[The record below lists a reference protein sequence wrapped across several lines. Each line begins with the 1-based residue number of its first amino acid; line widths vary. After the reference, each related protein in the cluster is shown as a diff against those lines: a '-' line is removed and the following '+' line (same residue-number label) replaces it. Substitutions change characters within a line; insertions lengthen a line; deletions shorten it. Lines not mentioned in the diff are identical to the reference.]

1 MSAIRTWWSATWMG
15 LLGLSRRC
23 LNAIVMVLSIAGVV
37 AVFSF
42 VLAMNA
48 GLDEAMRDSGS
59 PDRAVVLRAGST
71 VEISSAIS
79 HEELTLIRNAA
90 DARKSADGVPLITAE
105 AAAPLTLIETRSGL
119 EVNGTLRGIGPEAL
133 AVRPEIHIVAGRMF
147 EPGKLEIV
155 VGEQA
160 LRQFNGLQL
169 GSEIQAYQNKWKVVG
184 VFTAGGSFRESE
196 LMADA
201 EVVMNISQR
210 PMFQNVTVVL
220 PNADAF
226 AGFKKIV
233 TGIPHVALDVFPE
246 PDYLRRESQSLNSLL
261 YFMAWVMGGIMA
273 LGAAFV
279 AINAMY
285 ASIDDRRREIATLR
299 ALGFRPWVVIGAI
312 VAEALLL
319 ALLGG
324 ALGAAAAWAIVNG
337 HTISTA
343 VGGDLRQLV
352 FQVAM
357 TPKVVLQCLAA
368 ALLLGGMGGLIP
380 AVRAMRR
387 QVVEDLRAV

>member
-1 MSAIRTWWSATWMG
+1 MSAIRTLWSATWMG
-15 LLGLSRRC
+15 LQGLSRRR

-37 AVFSF
+37 AVFAF

-59 PDRAVVLRAGST
+59 ADRAVVLRAGST

-79 HEELTLIRNAA
+79 HEQLTLIRNAA
-90 DARKSADGVPLITAE
+90 DARKSADGMPLITAE

-133 AVRPEIHIVAGRMF
+133 AVRPEIKIIAGRMF

-160 LRQFNGLQL
+160 LRQFEGLRL
-169 GSEIQAYQNKWKVVG
+169 GSEIQAYRNTWKIVG

-201 EVVMNISQR
+201 DVVMNVSQR

-220 PNADAF
+220 PDAEAF
-226 AGFKKIV
+226 EGFKKLV
-233 TGIPHVALDVFPE
+233 TGIPSVALDVFAE

-299 ALGFRPWVVIGAI
+299 ALGFRSRVVIGAI

-324 ALGAAAAWAIVNG
+324 LLGAAVAWVLVNG

-357 TPKVVLQCLAA
+357 TPAVLLQCLVA
-368 ALLLGGMGGLIP
+368 ALGLGCVGGLIP
-380 AVRAMRR
+380 AVRAVRR

>member
-1 MSAIRTWWSATWMG
+1 MSAIRTLWSATWMG
-15 LLGLSRRC
+15 LQGLSHRR

-48 GLDEAMRDSGS
+48 GLDEAMRDSGR
-59 PDRAVVLRAGST
+59 PERAVVLRAGST

-90 DARKSADGVPLITAE
+90 DARRSADGVPLITAE
-105 AAAPLTLIETRSGL
+105 AAAPLTLIETRSGT

-133 AVRPEIHIVAGRMF
+133 AVRPEIKLVAGRMF

-160 LRQFNGLQL
+160 LRQFEGLQP
-169 GSEIQAYQNKWKVVG
+169 GSEVQAYRNKWKVVG

-201 EVVMNISQR
+201 DVVMNVSQR

-220 PNADAF
+220 PDAEAF
-226 AGFKKIV
+226 DGFRKVV
-233 TGIPHVALDVFPE
+233 TGMPKVALDVFRE
-246 PDYLRRESQSLNSLL
+246 PDYLRRESQSLNALL

-299 ALGFRPWVVIGAI
+299 ALGFRSWVVIGAI

-324 ALGAAAAWAIVNG
+324 LLGAAAAWALVNG

-357 TPKVVLQCLAA
+357 TPKVVLLCLAA
-368 ALLLGGMGGLIP
+368 ALALGCVGGLVP
-380 AVRAMRR
+380 AVRAVRR

>member
-79 HEELTLIRNAA
+79 HEALTLIRNVA

-324 ALGAAAAWAIVNG
+324 VLGAAAAWAIVNG

>member
-324 ALGAAAAWAIVNG
+324 VLGAAAAWAIVNG

>member
-79 HEELTLIRNAA
+79 HEALTLIRNAA

-324 ALGAAAAWAIVNG
+324 VLGAAAAWAIVNG

>member
-1 MSAIRTWWSATWMG
+1 MG

>member
-1 MSAIRTWWSATWMG
+1 MG

-324 ALGAAAAWAIVNG
+324 VLGAAAAWAIVNG